1 MGVYTILVEPKPTV
15 QVKRNEPDANDDM
28 DVESSYKRS
37 RLPSYCTSTLV
48 INIIFS
54 PPPRLPRFIVT

>member
-37 RLPSYCTSTLV
+37 RLAEKHLA
-48 INIIFS
+48 
-54 PPPRLPRFIVT
+54 LLLH